1 MRKFHVL
8 RKRLYDNKV
17 AEKKNEWTKEEMV
30 GPFLDSCFESQDA
43 KDFIMDKFPG
53 EGDCPV

>member
-1 MRKFHVL
+1 MWRGFTIL
-8 RKRLYDNKV
+8 LQYDNKV